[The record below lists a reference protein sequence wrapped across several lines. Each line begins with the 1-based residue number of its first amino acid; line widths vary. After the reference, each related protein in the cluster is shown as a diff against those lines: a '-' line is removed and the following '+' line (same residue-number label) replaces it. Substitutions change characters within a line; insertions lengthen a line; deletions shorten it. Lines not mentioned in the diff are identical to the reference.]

1 MLKVLNS
8 GYRKASINEYQTDLD
23 NPGGGEE
30 LLTEPIIRLLKDKNF
45 AFLAT
50 KMNDGTPH
58 VAPTW
63 IDLENDLILINT
75 AEGRIKHKN
84 ILRDPRVSIS
94 MVDRNNPYSMV
105 TIQGT
110 VVEMTNEGADAHIDK
125 LAKKYLNINKYPSH
139 SPLRKRIIFKIKT
152 EKVFFLPPRYTEY
165 LDK

>member
-1 MLKVLNS
+1 
-8 GYRKASINEYQTDLD
+8 LD
-23 NPGGGEE
+23 KGGGVE
-30 LLTEPIIRLLKDKNF
+30 LLDEHIVQLVKDKNF

-50 KMNDGTPH
+50 RMKDGAPH

-84 ILRDPRVSIS
+84 VLGDPRVSIS

-110 VVEMTNEGADAHIDK
+110 VVELTNEGADAHIDK
-125 LAKKYLNINKYPSH
+125 LAKKYLNIQKYPSH
-139 SPLRKRIIFKIKT
+139 SPLRKRIIFKIKA

>member
-1 MLKVLNS
+1 MLRIK
-8 GYRKASINEYQTDLD
+8 EYQTNLE
-23 NPGGGEE
+23 NRGTKEE
-30 LLTEPIIRLLKDKNF
+30 LLTGPVVRLLKDKNF

-50 KMNDGTPH
+50 NMKDGRPH

-75 AEGRIKHKN
+75 AEGRMKHKN

-110 VVEMTNEGADAHIDK
+110 VIEMTNEGADEHIDK
-125 LAKKYLNINKYPSH
+125 LAKEYLNVDKYPSH
-139 SPLRKRIIFKIKT
+139 SPLRKRIILKIKP
-152 EKVFFLPPRYTEY
+152 EKVFYLPPRYTEY
-165 LDK
+165 LEK